1 MGIELHGW
9 GLHCLR
15 SEEGSLA
22 GRRSFRVKGKELVRF
37 TETASC
43 CEKQNG
49 QVNIQICKFIV
60 L

>member
-9 GLHCLR
+9 GLHCLWTVEVLLA
-15 SEEGSLA
+15 SEV
-22 GRRSFRVKGKELVRF
+22 FRLKCKELVRF
-37 TETASC
+37 TETPLC
-43 CEKQNG
+43 YEKQNG